1 VRHSTTIACGP
12 IIFRIGSDW
21 AAPIAALNALYATY
35 PKPTSTIPHFTVR
48 LEATTWWRRWIAP
61 SIAISGDF
69 WLPEAA
75 PLPLS
80 MGLLAA
86 EMAMNLQV
94 ALGERRF
101 LLLHAASVEKDGKAL
116 ILTGESGSG
125 KSTLAAMLATKGW
138 RFLGDEFA
146 LIDPETG
153 LIHPFPRPTSL
164 KNEAIATMTALAP
177 ADRFGPLLRDTPKG
191 DLRHLVPPPDALA
204 RMHEPAKPALLLYPT
219 FGSGAAT
226 RDVGK
231 AENFVRLTQ
240 ASTNY
245 VALGEAGFGAL
256 TRFVGAVPA
265 IAVDYP
271 DTVSALRSVNR
282 LWKAHG

>member
-1 VRHSTTIACGP
+1 MRHSTTIGCGP
-12 IIFRIGSDW
+12 ITFRIGSDW
-21 AAPIAALNALYATY
+21 AAPIAAIDALYAPY
-35 PKPTSTIPHFTVR
+35 PKPVSCIPHFTVR
-48 LEATTWWRRWIAP
+48 LEATAWWRRWVAP

-125 KSTLAAMLATKGW
+125 KSTLAALLALKGW

-146 LIDPETG
+146 LIEPATG
-153 LIHPFPRPTSL
+153 MIHPFPRPTSL
-164 KNEAIATMTALAP
+164 KNEAIAAVMTRLP
-177 ADRFGPLLRDTPKG
+177 EDRFGPLLKATPKG
-191 DLRHLVPPPDALA
+191 DLRHLVPPLESLVQ
-204 RMHEPAKPALLLYPT
+204 MHEPALPALLLYPT
-219 FGSGAAT
+219 YGAASTT

-256 TRFVGAVPA
+256 TRFVDLVPA
-265 IAVDYP
+265 IAIDYP
-271 DTVSALRSVNR
+271 DSDTALRIVNR

>member
-1 VRHSTTIACGP
+1 MTLACGP
-12 IIFRIGSDW
+12 VTFRIGSDW
-21 AAPIAALNALYATY
+21 AAPIKALDALYSDY
-35 PKPTSTIPHFTVR
+35 PKPQSTIPHFTVR
-48 LEATTWWRRWIAP
+48 LEATRWWRRWIAP

-69 WLPEAA
+69 RLPEVA
-75 PLPLS
+75 PLALG

-94 ALGERRF
+94 ALGDRRF
-101 LLLHAASVEKDGKAL
+101 LLIHAASVEKDGKAL

-125 KSTLAAMLATKGW
+125 KSTLAAMLALKGW
-138 RFLGDEFA
+138 RFIGDEFA
-146 LIDPETG
+146 LIEPATG
-153 LIHPFPRPTSL
+153 LIYPFPRPTSL
-164 KNEAIATMTALAP
+164 KNDAIAAILALAP

-191 DLRHLVPPPDALA
+191 DLRHLVPPSDAIA
-204 RMHEPAKPALLLYPT
+204 RMHEPARPTLLLYPR
-219 FGSGAAT
+219 FGAKAAV

-245 VALGEAGFGAL
+245 VALGETGFQAL
-256 TRFVGAVPA
+256 TRFVSDVPA

-271 DTVSALRSVNR
+271 DSATAIRTVNR
-282 LWKAHG
+282 LWKALG